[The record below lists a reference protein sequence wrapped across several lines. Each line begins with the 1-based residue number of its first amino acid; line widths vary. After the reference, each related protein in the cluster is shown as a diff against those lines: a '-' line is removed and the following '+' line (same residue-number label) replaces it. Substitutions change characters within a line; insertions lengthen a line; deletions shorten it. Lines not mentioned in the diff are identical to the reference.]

1 MNSYTQLRQ
10 PIAQI
15 FSIFSFIC
23 IIFSFFGEDYKEVLN
38 TYPNYLLVSTFI
50 EVLFVVVPFIGLLF
64 KPSYN
69 NINIWIIYFIITVI
83 DTYLILFSFFNLYFL
98 IGIHLNRDLFLY
110 WIIGIISMLT
120 SFLLDTIANII
131 LMNVK
136 SLKHHLIGLLF
147 RLLGA
152 FIYIIY
158 IIYIILYFIVPHD
171 IYNRNTFIEL
181 IFLTIGVHIIV
192 VYLFIMY
199 GDYTYSLE
207 KGEVPE

>member
-69 NINIWIIYFIITVI
+69 NINIWRIYFIITVI
-83 DTYLILFSFFNLYFL
+83 DTYLILFSF
-98 IGIHLNRDLFLY
+98 
-110 WIIGIISMLT
+110 LT
-120 SFLLDTIANII
+120 
-131 LMNVK
+131 
-136 SLKHHLIGLLF
+136 
-147 RLLGA
+147 
-152 FIYIIY
+152 YI
-158 IIYIILYFIVPHD
+158 FDWNP
-171 IYNRNTFIEL
+171 
-181 IFLTIGVHIIV
+181 
-192 VYLFIMY
+192 
-199 GDYTYSLE
+199 S
-207 KGEVPE
+207 K

>member
-1 MNSYTQLRQ
+1 
-10 PIAQI
+10 
-15 FSIFSFIC
+15 
-23 IIFSFFGEDYKEVLN
+23 
-38 TYPNYLLVSTFI
+38 
-50 EVLFVVVPFIGLLF
+50 
-64 KPSYN
+64 
-69 NINIWIIYFIITVI
+69 
-83 DTYLILFSFFNLYFL
+83 
-98 IGIHLNRDLFLY
+98 
-110 WIIGIISMLT
+110 MLT

-158 IIYIILYFIVPHD
+158 IILYFIVPHY

-199 GDYTYSLE
+199 GDYTYSLK